1 MQRKGTEHRVLA
13 LVLTAV
19 VCVVALWSAGQAMQS
34 AQARLAREQ
43 TAAAVATAEKQA
55 YDRGY
60 ADGVYACEHGQA
72 RGGDLDG

>member
-1 MQRKGTEHRVLA
+1 MEKLAIARWAYRKFAG
-13 LVLTAV
+13 LVSTKDPDSLR
-19 VCVVALWSAGQAMQS
+19 G
-34 AQARLAREQ
+34 
-43 TAAAVATAEKQA
+43 QA